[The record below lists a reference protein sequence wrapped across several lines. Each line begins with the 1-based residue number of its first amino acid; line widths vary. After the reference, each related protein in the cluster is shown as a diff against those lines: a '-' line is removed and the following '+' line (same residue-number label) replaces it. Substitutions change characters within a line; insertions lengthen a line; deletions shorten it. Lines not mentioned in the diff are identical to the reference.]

1 MMFINSAY
9 CLQNLLSLIIFQYSA
24 VWLKLRFCLL
34 LMMTCL
40 IVEMLSHLKIEI
52 LEYTDTDLYYI
63 LHRLADHNLLDLMFL
78 NLCCVDNA
86 LDKVIKNKT
95 PL

>member
-1 MMFINSAY
+1 MTQSGPPPTFF
-9 CLQNLLSLIIFQYSA
+9 LTGSLTDMPQQ
-24 VWLKLRFCLL
+24 WLKLRFCLL